1 MPWVEIT
8 DEEED
13 IIPLEAPVAP
23 VEPKEDFFATREKEV
38 ASGGKG
44 PNYPQEEGAPES
56 RWQEVTEEPA
66 PSRWQ
71 EVTEEP
77 EEPAVSNYRE
87 LQDVGIVTAY
97 RPGGGA
103 SMGLNAG
110 IEGADLDAHDTPILG
125 RTTFED
131 YIDGRGDYVT
141 VAMDKNSSWQNQFLS
156 SPAFPDVVFQVRDNG
171 GYGNGKTGENWI
183 DVAFTDPQKAK
194 SMLLRGVPFTPITPE
209 QAQKISESRENITH
223 TPRLQALYVPGGSF
237 SQKEETGLPDP
248 FMEFTARTARGVE
261 TGTREMFGGAQSLI
275 ESAFR
280 GERNVYADEPEK
292 AEGDIPVLEEQVATL
307 QKELR
312 DRVLKDDPA
321 SADWALSTTFDSPEL
336 GKLDKQ
342 LKDARRVAAGDV
354 TESVMGQVSRQTERL
369 AIEAE
374 QNQVAAMRKWEPYI
388 SASRDTQWGMQLGDA
403 LGRTVPGVLAS
414 IYNPILGA
422 AAIYAQ
428 IYQSSLQQYLA
439 EKPDATRE
447 EAQKFA
453 NDQALVQ
460 APWALAG
467 NQLTARAL
475 KASFAAL
482 PAGAVERGARIF
494 GTQLGQAISKN
505 AQAFVGNVGSA
516 VGQSVTSDMVSEDY
530 DLLEDTT
537 IGEKVARAKEPA
549 SLAAGVSAVF
559 GAAGVGVAAAKR
571 PTAAKPKAEAAPKEV
586 PTKEIELKALPAP
599 KEAPAEPKAAEEKA
613 LAVRP
618 PKYSPEEAALSK
630 EEAAKAPPAALPPSK
645 SIVGPVPP
653 PPGQPFSIKALFQ
666 NPVLRRHIQSSPG
679 NIKSFLKLRSP
690 IKDFQR
696 FWIGTAEV
704 FENAPGLEPL
714 GKAIRDYIDDRARI
728 NARDTNPFRLWEKS
742 VTAKQKAEGLDDFYR
757 FFMQADDPDVNVQ
770 KLAVPTYWAASPKGR
785 ELIDLTRDYFN
796 RSGIENQTE
805 NVQVFDPKIQGW
817 RPIQRVMGAGDPI
830 PTAWYPGWKS
840 GYFPRMVGR
849 DIMDIIKDPKG
860 NPAAY
865 QGVLDEMTARG
876 FNPND
881 AQDYLSRIARDS
893 TSNDYF
899 GSLDLARTADLP
911 TKMNDYT
918 FETVRRYI
926 SARSNRLAQI
936 RNFGQKTATTGPESK
951 DIFEKYHEYSDALTQ
966 KYINYVRGQIFNTQL
981 VGPFR
986 DSIRGLGTALTGM
999 HLGNPFTAARNLFSG
1014 EAMIG
1019 TQYGIRRWAEGVH
1032 KAHENIN
1039 DAYEKGIII
1048 DDLFNLIGDG
1058 ENLGGRSM
1066 IQSGTDFLLKWSGEI
1081 PAENFNRVVN
1091 MGAAKALLR
1100 DAIAESKRGPTKK
1113 LLKYMGHFK
1122 RLGGIDPQALLD
1134 EGGSWTVNRP
1144 LFAPKRQTRPGW
1156 LPDRPSACLSGNR
1169 RREILLQIFQVGNP
1183 ADKLLHQ
1190 GSRATSDPRTHLR
1203 EVQEGNR
1210 RGSKSGDR
1218 KDGNQTG
1225 SWRSLQS
1232 GCLLCSSSWSWRNGR
1247 AVRRTCLGHRRHY
1260 RITRGNH
1267 Q

>member
-1 MPWVEIT
+1 MRWAGQCPECS
-8 DEEED
+8 
-13 IIPLEAPVAP
+13 PL
-23 VEPKEDFFATREKEV
+23 FT
-38 ASGGKG
+38 
-44 PNYPQEEGAPES
+44 
-56 RWQEVTEEPA
+56 
-66 PSRWQ
+66 
-71 EVTEEP
+71 
-77 EEPAVSNYRE
+77 
-87 LQDVGIVTAY
+87 
-97 RPGGGA
+97 
-103 SMGLNAG
+103 
-110 IEGADLDAHDTPILG
+110 IL
-125 RTTFED
+125 
-131 YIDGRGDYVT
+131 
-141 VAMDKNSSWQNQFLS
+141 L
-156 SPAFPDVVFQVRDNG
+156 
-171 GYGNGKTGENWI
+171 
-183 DVAFTDPQKAK
+183 
-194 SMLLRGVPFTPITPE
+194 
-209 QAQKISESRENITH
+209 
-223 TPRLQALYVPGGSF
+223 
-237 SQKEETGLPDP
+237 
-248 FMEFTARTARGVE
+248 
-261 TGTREMFGGAQSLI
+261 
-275 ESAFR
+275 
-280 GERNVYADEPEK
+280 
-292 AEGDIPVLEEQVATL
+292 
-307 QKELR
+307 
-312 DRVLKDDPA
+312 
-321 SADWALSTTFDSPEL
+321 
-336 GKLDKQ
+336 
-342 LKDARRVAAGDV
+342 
-354 TESVMGQVSRQTERL
+354 
-369 AIEAE
+369 
-374 QNQVAAMRKWEPYI
+374 
-388 SASRDTQWGMQLGDA
+388 
-403 LGRTVPGVLAS
+403 
-414 IYNPILGA
+414 LGA

-494 GTQLGQAISKN
+494 GTQLGQAVAKN

-537 IGEKVARAKEPA
+537 LGEKVARAKEPA

-571 PTAAKPKAEAAPKEV
+571 PRAAAKAEPAPKEV

-599 KEAPAEPKAAEEKA
+599 APKGATAEPKAAEEKA

-618 PKYSPEEAALSK
+618 PKYSPEEAALLK
-630 EEAAKAPPAALPPSK
+630 EEAAKAPPPALPPSK

-714 GKAIRDYIDDRARI
+714 GKSIRDYIDDRARI

-742 VTAKQKAEGLDDFYR
+742 VTAKQKAEAQGDFYR

-796 RSGIENQTE
+796 RSGIENQAE

-830 PTAWYPGWKS
+830 PTAWYPGWKP

-999 HLGNPFTAARNLFSG
+999 HLGNPFTAARNLLSG
-1014 EAMIG
+1014 QAMIG
-1019 TQYGIRRWAEGVH
+1019 TQYGIRHWAEGVH

-1039 DAYEKGIII
+1039 DAHEKGIII
-1048 DDLFNLIGDG
+1048 DDLFNLVGDG

-1100 DAIAESKRGPTKK
+1100 DALAEYKNKGPTKK

-1122 RLGGIDPQALLD
+1122 RLGGIDPQKLLD
-1134 EGGSWTVNRP
+1134 EGGAGPLTDRYLRQSVKHVQGGYQIDQVPAFQETDAARFFFKYSKWGTQQTNFFTKEVVRPAIRELTFGKYKKETVEVRNPETGKMETKPVPGDLSKAAAYFVLLAGAGGMAAQFGEHALGIEDTTESLAEIIRKSDKDGQAAFFAVLNKLFQYQLVMGVGGSMGNLSQFGYDWTQRRRFKDP
-1144 LFAPKRQTRPGW
+1144 LAPPGLEFIKSSGQLAIDTINQHRLLPTSRDWDTYLRKNLSSYRTLKQFAAYLGNDVYPLGFRALQVESMRQDMTWMRAATKRFEDEKKIGAPPGG
-1156 LPDRPSACLSGNR
+1156 PPSAGKNPMSPFNMDLNEALMTGDVPEAKRLVTERVRSAGRDAETVMDSIMDSVRAR
-1169 RREILLQIFQVGNP
+1169 RPIKAGGSTSEAMAQNFMRWADENMSAADAAKIRRIDKTYTNTAIAAGILKPGKEKTDEDLAESLRNLQI
-1183 ADKLLHQ
+1183 
-1190 GSRATSDPRTHLR
+1190 RT
-1203 EVQEGNR
+1203 EM
-1210 RGSKSGDR
+1210 R
-1218 KDGNQTG
+1218 K
-1225 SWRSLQS
+1225 
-1232 GCLLCSSSWSWRNGR
+1232 
-1247 AVRRTCLGHRRHY
+1247 
-1260 RITRGNH
+1260 TR
-1267 Q
+1267 